1 MKKSKWLKMLL
12 TVMYVIGIGCNLY
25 LLLLMCLHPDHVAAP
40 DAMLPMT
47 DAERAF
53 VMMAAG
59 FLPMAGAACS
69 VAWVYDLKHTLHR
82 RRNLFLVLLPAII
95 DAVPFVFMVG
105 LVLVMLVEALLEVL
119 GLIH

>member
-12 TVMYVIGIGCNLY
+12 TVMYVIGIGCNLS
-25 LLLLMCLHPDHVAAP
+25 LLLMMCLHPNHVAAP

-47 DAERAF
+47 DFARAF
-53 VMMAAG
+53 VMMAIG
-59 FLPMAGAACS
+59 FLPMAASAFS
-69 VAWVYDLKHTLHR
+69 MVWVYDLKKSLHR
-82 RRNLFLVLLPAII
+82 RRNIFLVLLPAVI